1 MFVYGIS
8 KVSVKH
14 DGIVA
19 KAIHAEHNQSLP
31 GSGKEL
37 GQSKKSGCLIVKK
50 AVLLVTKLKK
60 E

>member
-8 KVSVKH
+8 KASVKH

-31 GSGKEL
+31 GNGKEL
-37 GQSKKSGCLIVKK
+37 GQSKKIR
-50 AVLLVTKLKK
+50 LLDREKSSFTGYKT
-60 E
+60 